1 MMAAAMAAVT
11 AAAKVVAMAAVTAA
25 AKVVAMAE
33 AKVGVMAVA
42 KVVETEAEL
51 PSRSQRR

>member
-1 MMAAAMAAVT
+1 MMAA
-11 AAAKVVAMAAVTAA
+11 AMAAVTAA